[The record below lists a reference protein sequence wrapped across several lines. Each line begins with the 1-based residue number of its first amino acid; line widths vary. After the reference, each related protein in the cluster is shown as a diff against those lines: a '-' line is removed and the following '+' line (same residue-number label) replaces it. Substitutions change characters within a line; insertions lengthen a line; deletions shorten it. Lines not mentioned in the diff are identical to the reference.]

1 MKTVF
6 EQMKEQNAHANIAW
20 FRTMQQMPHDWKIR
34 HAEEVAR
41 SYYAAAREQGLN
53 CHVSVGGLD
62 SITLH
67 YFLEEIGVSVP
78 CISCSTL
85 EQRGVQAVH
94 KRISAEMKAS
104 YADWE
109 HRNGALAPAEID
121 ALPED
126 EQAAERELLARIP
139 SKPEFVFL
147 RPLKSKVD
155 VLKEYGW
162 PVLSKE
168 IAGKIA
174 LLQNPTDK
182 NATVRHA
189 IITGETGEYG
199 GNRSGSRMQLSRK
212 WLLKFGGADSEGAA
226 IGYQAAPFKVS
237 DRCCYYLKER
247 PAEIWAKEHKSVP
260 YVGLMASEGGRR
272 QKSLM
277 MHLCNY
283 WGKST
288 TRSAPFAIFSRQD
301 LLQLALDLNV
311 PVPAEYGEIVRDPD
325 GTLRTTLAQR
335 TGCEMCGF
343 GIQLERRPHRFD
355 QLRDANPKAWDF
367 WMHHVMQDETGQW
380 YGWGRVLDYIG
391 VSWDSAPGEI
401 PGQLSLFDREA
412 ANPTQAAP
420 ASHADAGAATQ
431 SPCAAAPASSAAE
444 PAAFD
449 YTGLDGQTVAAG
461 LGSWLGGDPRG

>member
-6 EQMKEQNAHANIAW
+6 EQMEEQNAHANIEW

-67 YFLEEIGVSVP
+67 YFLEEIGVNVP

-94 KRISAEMKAS
+94 KRISAEMEAS
-104 YADWE
+104 YSDWE
-109 HRNGALAPAEID
+109 HRNGALTPAEID

-126 EQAAERELLARIP
+126 EQPAERELLARIP

-199 GNRSGSRMQLSRK
+199 GNRSGSRMQLSQK

-226 IGYQAAPFKVS
+226 LGYQAAPFKVS

-272 QKSLM
+272 QKALM

-311 PVPAEYGEIVRDPD
+311 PVPSEYGEIVRDPD

-380 YGWGRVLDYIG
+380 YGWGRVLNYIG

-431 SPCAAAPASSAAE
+431 SPCAAAPASSAA
-444 PAAFD
+444 AFD
-449 YTGLDGQTVAAG
+449 YTGLDSQTVAAG

>member
-6 EQMKEQNAHANIAW
+6 EQMEEQNAYANIEW

-53 CHVSVGGLD
+53 CHVCVSGLD

-94 KRISAEMKAS
+94 KRISAEMEAS

-109 HRNGALAPAEID
+109 HRNGALTPAEID

-126 EQAAERELLARIP
+126 EQPAERELLARIP

-155 VLKEYGW
+155 VIKEFGW
-162 PVLSKE
+162 PLLSKE
-168 IAGKIA
+168 IAYKIS

-182 NATVRHA
+182 NVTVRHSV
-189 IITGETGEYG
+189 ITGETGPYG
-199 GNRSGSRMQLSRK
+199 GNRSGSRVKLSQK

-226 IGYQAAPFKVS
+226 LGYQAAPFKVS

-272 QKSLM
+272 EKSLM

-355 QLRDANPKAWDF
+355 RLRDENLKAWDF
-367 WMHHVMQDETGQW
+367 
-380 YGWGRVLDYIG
+380 
-391 VSWDSAPGEI
+391 
-401 PGQLSLFDREA
+401 
-412 ANPTQAAP
+412 
-420 ASHADAGAATQ
+420 
-431 SPCAAAPASSAAE
+431 
-444 PAAFD
+444 
-449 YTGLDGQTVAAG
+449 
-461 LGSWLGGDPRG
+461 